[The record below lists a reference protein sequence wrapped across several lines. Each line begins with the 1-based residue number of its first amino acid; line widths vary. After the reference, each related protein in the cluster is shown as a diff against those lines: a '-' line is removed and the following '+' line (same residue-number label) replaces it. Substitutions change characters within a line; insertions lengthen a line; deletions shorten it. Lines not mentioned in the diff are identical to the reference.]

1 MALDGIFMYNL
12 TNELKESLIGSK
24 IDKINQPEKDEI
36 ILTIRGKENKK
47 LLISSSATY
56 PRIHFTNIPKANP
69 LKAPTFCM
77 LMRKY
82 LCSGRIVNIEQLD
95 LDRVVT
101 FTVEAKDE
109 LGFESHY
116 KLIIEIMGRHSNISL
131 VRERDGKVM
140 ESIKHLN
147 ASQNSFRVL
156 YPGVDYV
163 YPPKSS
169 KINILD
175 FNFDTIK
182 DFFKENQVEFNEKFF
197 SGILTGVAKTYSKEL
212 YNKYINEYDK
222 ELVLTIL
229 FDFLTKEKDN
239 ILTSNKHIIYSKNG
253 LITDFYSKDLEVYKD
268 YSKEELPS
276 ASELLETFYSK
287 KDKQDRLTAKSVNI
301 QRLVHTNTDR
311 CLKKVKILNNTLG
324 DCAKKDEYKIKGELL
339 TSYIYSFK
347 KGDKETTVLNYYN
360 VDEEEYVTIPLD
372 IHKTPS
378 ENIQRLFKRYNK
390 LKTAELEALKQLK
403 LAQAELD
410 YLYSVST
417 NLANVDNYA
426 EIDEIKNELIATS
439 YIRFRRD
446 PRKKVKK
453 EKVSKP
459 MHFKSKEG
467 IDIFVGKNNIQND
480 LLTLKSSD
488 KRFTWLH
495 TKDIPG
501 SHVVIASFEFSDE
514 TLLEA
519 ATLAAFYSKGQGST
533 KVPVDYTLI
542 KNVKK
547 PSGAKPGMVTYS
559 TNKTLFIDPPNI
571 IETEKVSK

>member
-82 LCSGRIVNIEQLD
+82 LCSGKIVNIEQLD

-101 FTVEAKDE
+101 FTIEAKDE

-212 YNKYINEYDK
+212 YNKYINEYDR

-229 FDFLTKEKDN
+229 FDFLTKEKNN

-311 CLKKVKILNNTLG
+311 CLKKVKILNNTLA

-360 VDEEEYVTIPLD
+360 TDEEEYVTIALD

-378 ENIQRLFKRYNK
+378 ENVQRLFKRYNK
-390 LKTAELEALKQLK
+390 LKTAELEALKQLR

-446 PRKKVKK
+446 PRKKLKK

-559 TNKTLFIDPPNI
+559 TNKTLFIDPPNV